1 MSIMEEKKFIAPDYS
16 SKEEEDDDEI
26 DYDLDLDDDDEEDFE
41 EEVEG
46 RGTSQSSLSSVS
58 IGSSNFKFNNS
69 ISNNNMQTSP
79 FGITGS
85 SGSSWGN
92 TTTSTSESAWASQQ
106 KSSNNSLGS
115 SNTTWGSS
123 SGTKPWGS
131 TGNSSW
137 STQSSSN
144 NVNGK
149 TEIDRTKKVVI
160 TDFLDIIVE
169 TYQSNGK
176 PGLLPRDIY
185 DLMPRF
191 SVWDKIA
198 AYSPEKIYV
207 LCPFAANRF
216 GQDALNWETA
226 CKYFCASLNSYLRK
240 PYIACKYIQGN
251 GQPKEQIIRELI
263 NNPWNEID
271 KSSVVCI
278 GINSGLYGQ
287 SNIDKIAAENNNIDY
302 IDLDRLLTQMY

>member
-1 MSIMEEKKFIAPDYS
+1 
-16 SKEEEDDDEI
+16 
-26 DYDLDLDDDDEEDFE
+26 
-41 EEVEG
+41 
-46 RGTSQSSLSSVS
+46 
-58 IGSSNFKFNNS
+58 
-69 ISNNNMQTSP
+69 MQTSP

-137 STQSSSN
+137 STSNSN